1 MRTINQDDFVLIYFE
16 DDTTLLIK
24 ADGNKSSCHKGSIDT
39 ASFIGQEYGYTGE
52 SNKGARFIVARPTY
66 DEYIFKLK
74 RASQIAYPKD
84 LGYVILNLGIKPGD
98 TILEAGCGS
107 GGATGIFSKIVGA
120 EGKVFS
126 YEKRRDFIDLA
137 RTNLM
142 KFSQYDNVIFKNR
155 DIKDGIDETN
165 FDSVFLDLPNP
176 QDYMDIVYG
185 AMGNS
190 SMLGV
195 LVPTTNQVSEIL
207 LAMRNF
213 EFKKIDVWETFIR
226 RYKTNPYR
234 LRPSDIMVGH
244 TAFLIFARKTL
255 GLGKTKLEGEEYYEQ
270 EN

>member
-1 MRTINQDDFVLIYFE
+1 MINVEKFMKLLIPEPIWRWDNFTNNYDNYLAGDGQWHMIKDKLILKAQDFVKE
-16 DDTTLLIK
+16 
-24 ADGNKSSCHKGSIDT
+24 
-39 ASFIGQEYGYTGE
+39 
-52 SNKGARFIVARPTY
+52 
-66 DEYIFKLK
+66 
-74 RASQIAYPKD
+74 
-84 LGYVILNLGIKPGD
+84 
-98 TILEAGCGS
+98 
-107 GGATGIFSKIVGA
+107 
-120 EGKVFS
+120 VFS
-126 YEKRRDFIDLA
+126 YEKRQDFIDLA